1 MPVRIESIHAHN
13 LGPIPSLDVELGR
26 FNLIFGKNEKGK
38 TFLTEFLLR
47 SLFKSARGWKLRS
60 SAAGGK
66 VLVAGLGEGTM
77 EFTPSGRKK
86 LEDYLQ
92 ESREGLPTNLAKL
105 LIVKGAELSLAED
118 KPGGADRSVLKEFLS
133 SQAVIDEIGTRIK
146 KTLQEAAISEGDIVG
161 AARGEIKQ
169 RADIR
174 QEVSALDDLFQEVDA
189 LFSGGRRAYLKRR
202 LDQVASE
209 IDGQEEAK
217 RFRAY
222 SLQQEASRLEG
233 EQGGLTRA
241 AVTELR
247 SSDRTLRTTTEQLAR
262 DGRRLEELN
271 KAADEYLWLRQA
283 VAEVEKRSEG
293 VIQTEPRWAAIG
305 AVVLLVCGVGALI
318 GWPRLAAAVG
328 LGTVAIL
335 AALGLA
341 AWYTGKLRQRL
352 RKSHDSFQTDAIGQE
367 YEARFGSPQ
376 PSLATMK
383 SRLQELE
390 ESYAQSRGLQQTIL
404 LSEAQS
410 LQEKLALK
418 EGIRRLGWPTDGEGG
433 WEEIIDNIEHRLTRL
448 EQERQGLGE
457 ELARLDVDASD
468 YLNEDPGIAYQKSV
482 LQKLETERQ
491 ELREE
496 LAVETSGLDNLKHQL
511 CRETGN
517 EISVDW
523 ERLIEDLRGLRERK
537 SEEYR
542 QLTAEMLAKI
552 LVYQEIEE
560 LRLVEDA
567 KIGDALASQVMSQP
581 LQHITQQYDKVVLEE
596 DRLVVSGPYGDYPL
610 GDLSTGAREQ
620 VLLSLRL
627 GCAARLMG
635 RESLFLI
642 LDDAFQHADWD
653 RRGRLVDEVARLAEA
668 DWQVLYLSMDDHIR
682 DLFVERGRRAF
693 GEDFRLIDLGE
704 EGGRAK

>member
-1 MPVRIESIHAHN
+1 MPVWIESIHAHN
-13 LGPIPSLDVELGR
+13 LGPIRSLDVELGR

-47 SLFKSARGWKLRS
+47 SLFKSAGGWKLRS

-66 VLVAGLGEGTM
+66 VIVAGLGEGTM

-92 ESREGLPTNLAKL
+92 ESREGLPANLAKL

-133 SQAVIDEIGTRIK
+133 SQAVIDGIQTRIS
-146 KTLQEAAISEGDIVG
+146 KTLQKASIVRDDILGD
-161 AARGEIKQ
+161 ARGEIKQ
-169 RADIR
+169 RAEIR
-174 QEVSALDDLFQEVDA
+174 QEVSALDDLFQEVDR
-189 LFSGGRRAYLKRR
+189 LFSGGNRASLRKR
-202 LDQVASE
+202 LQENALE
-209 IDGQEEAK
+209 IDKQEKAK
-217 RFRAY
+217 RFKAY
-222 SLQQEASRLEG
+222 RLQQDAARLGE

-247 SSDRTLRTTTEQLAR
+247 SSHRTLRATSEQLER
-262 DGRRLEELN
+262 DRQRLEELN
-271 KAADEYLWLRQA
+271 KAAEQYTWLRQA
-283 VAEVEKRSEG
+283 IAEVEARAEG
-293 VIQTEPRWAAIG
+293 AAAKEPGWAAIG
-305 AVVLLVCGVGALI
+305 AVILLVCGVAALI

-328 LGTVAIL
+328 LGAVAIL

-367 YEARFGSPQ
+367 YEVRFGSPR

-383 SRLQELE
+383 SELQKLE
-390 ESYAQSRGLQQTIL
+390 ESYAQSRGLQESIRS
-404 LSEAQS
+404 SEAQM
-410 LQEKLALK
+410 LQEKHALK
-418 EGIRRLGWPTDGEGG
+418 EEFRHLGWSTEEEGN
-433 WEEIIDNIEHRLTRL
+433 WEKDIDSIEQRLSTL
-448 EQERQGLGE
+448 EREQQGLRE
-457 ELARLDVDASD
+457 ELARLDIDPSD
-468 YLNEDPGIAYQKSV
+468 YINDDPGAAYQKSV

-491 ELREE
+491 EVGEE
-496 LAVETSGLDNLKHQL
+496 LARETSRLDDLKHQL
-511 CRETGN
+511 RRETGN
-517 EISVDW
+517 DLSVDW
-523 ERLIEDLRGLRERK
+523 EKLIEDLRSLRERK

-560 LRLVEDA
+560 LHLVEDA
-567 KIGDALASQVMSQP
+567 KIGEALASPGISQP
-581 LQHITQQYDKVVLEE
+581 LQHITQQYDRVVLEE

-635 RESLFLI
+635 QESLFLV
-642 LDDAFQHADWD
+642 LDDAFQHADWN
-653 RRGRLVDEVARLAEA
+653 RRSRLVDEMVRLAEA
-668 DWQVLYLSMDDHIR
+668 EWQILYLSMDDHIR

-693 GEDFRLIDLGE
+693 GEDFRLTNLDE
-704 EGGRAK
+704 EGGTAK